1 MTWRRLRAQL
11 PGAWLLVVLLAGWML
26 AGWMLAAAQMAVPPL
41 LGHVTDQTGTL
52 TANQRATLGQTL
64 AARIEGTE
72 PDLRCAPSKS
82 WRSGT
87 NAR

>member
-1 MTWRRLRAQL
+1 
-11 PGAWLLVVLLAGWML
+11 ML
-26 AGWMLAAAQMAVPPL
+26 AGWMPAAAQTAVPPL

-52 TANQRATLGQTL
+52 TADQQAALEQTL

-72 PDLRCAPSKS
+72 PALRCAPSKS